1 MVKVNK
7 TFSLSPKA
15 IQLIEKHVHDPHLGK
30 VQSRSAVVE
39 RALLWYLDK
48 RFKPFDE
55 KEPNK
60 DWEYYDCTIAE
71 LEDSQQ
77 KLMAKVRELAMRGQE
92 EETASMAIPR
102 ETSWWRRLLGLN

>member
-1 MVKVNK
+1 MKVMVKVNK

-39 RALLWYLDK
+39 RALLWYLEK
-48 RFKPFDE
+48 RFKPFD
-55 KEPNK
+55 KDEPNK
-60 DWEYYDCTIAE
+60 DWEYYDSTIAE

-77 KLMAKVRELAMRGQE
+77 KLIAKVRELAIEKHKLTEPGD
-92 EETASMAIPR
+92 SNL
-102 ETSWWRRLLGLN
+102 SWWRRLLLGR

>member
-15 IQLIEKHVHDPHLGK
+15 IKLIEKHVHDPHLGK

-48 RFKPFDE
+48 RFKPFDD
-55 KEPNK
+55 KQPNK
-60 DWEYYDCTIAE
+60 DWEYYDSTIAE

-77 KLMAKVRELAMRGQE
+77 KLIAKVRELAIEKHDRQSLPGSG
-92 EETASMAIPR
+92 T
-102 ETSWWRRLLGLN
+102 WWQRLLGLTR

>member
-7 TFSLSPKA
+7 TFSLSPKTV
-15 IQLIEKHVHDPHLGK
+15 QLIEKHVHDPHLGK
-30 VQSRSAVVE
+30 VTSRSAVVE
-39 RALLWYLDK
+39 NALLWYLDK
-48 RFKPFDE
+48 RFKPFNP

-77 KLMAKVRELAMRGQE
+77 KLIAKVRELAMRNLPE
-92 EETASMAIPR
+92 EDNK
-102 ETSWWRRLLGLN
+102 SWWRKLLGLN